1 MKKIEA
7 VFPSARL
14 SQAFAAL
21 EKEEIGGLTYFE
33 SKGRGQAARPQ
44 LTSGRGT
51 STYIPEFNANSTMVV
66 VVKDSLVDKVVNKIL
81 EATGTGMAG
90 EGKVFVSD
98 VDDAVDIGSKTRGES
113 AI

>member
-21 EKEEIGGLTYFE
+21 ENVEIGGLTYFE

-51 STYIPEFNANSTMVV
+51 STFIPEFNANSTMVV
-66 VVKDSLVDKVVNKIL
+66 VVKDSVVDKVVSKIL
-81 EATGTGMAG
+81 EVTGTGMAG
-90 EGKVFVSD
+90 EGKIFVSD

>member
-1 MKKIEA
+1 MKRIEA

-14 SQAFAAL
+14 PGAFAAL
-21 EKEEIGGLTYFE
+21 ENAEIGGLTYFE

-51 STYIPEFNANSTMVV
+51 STFIPEFNANSTMVV
-66 VVKDSLVDKVVNKIL
+66 VVKDSVVDKVVSKIL
-81 EATGTGMAG
+81 EVTGTGMAG
-90 EGKVFVSD
+90 EGKIFVSD

>member
-14 SQAFAAL
+14 TRAFEVL

-33 SKGRGQAARPQ
+33 SKGRGQSARPQ

-51 STYIPEFNANSTMVV
+51 STFIPEFNANSTMVV
-66 VVKDSLVDKVVNKIL
+66 VVKDSIVDKVVNKIV

-90 EGKVFVSD
+90 EGKIFVSD
-98 VDDAVDIGSKTRGES
+98 VDDAVDIGSKARGES

>member
-1 MKKIEA
+1 MKRIEA
-7 VFPSARL
+7 VFPAARL
-14 SQAFAAL
+14 GQAFAAL

-51 STYIPEFNANSTMVV
+51 STFVPEFNANSTLVV
-66 VVKDSLVDKVVNKIL
+66 VVKDSVVEKVVNKIL
-81 EATGTGMAG
+81 ESTGTGMAG
-90 EGKVFVSD
+90 EGKIFVSD

-113 AI
+113 SI